1 MTRGIHTNI
10 SEILSNGF
18 EVYIFG
24 IYWGTLRVRL
34 KMLPPIYWWMVAMF
48 FNQSML
54 QNPKKLYT
62 WFGVDRFK
70 TLTDCKEAFV
80 KMDFCVQFQVNW
92 VYSVRRP
99 LQMCVFVPFFFL

>member
-54 QNPKKLYT
+54 QNPKKLHT

-70 TLTDCKEAFV
+70 TLTERRRG
-80 KMDFCVQFQVNW
+80 FC
-92 VYSVRRP
+92 
-99 LQMCVFVPFFFL
+99 